1 MKKVITFLG
10 TKRQATQ
17 YSLGNQIY
25 TGDVFAQALR
35 QFLEFDQMLVFVTAR
50 ARSEVY
56 PVLEALG
63 DDRII
68 PVDIP
73 IGENADEMWEIFEKL
88 TSQIDDGD
96 EVSFDITHG
105 LRSIPFLVFLAAAF
119 LKSAKQVTI
128 EGIYYGASE
137 LRQDSEGN
145 SRPAP
150 IIDLSE
156 FVTLLDWLNASE
168 QFREFGNASEL
179 ARQLRQAGTEP
190 SLGNAAKALEKVSR
204 SLRLI
209 LPDQAMEASYELERS
224 LEDAAEAIKQ
234 SARPFSVLSKQ
245 VTNSYA
251 PLALPNPRGKK
262 SLINGLQIERQMIQ
276 WYLDRNLVIQA
287 VAVAREWLISWGALY
302 AGHTSIYDWKKT
314 REPVEN
320 AFNEAARGTAS
331 LGLEYRKANGEFI
344 FENHC
349 LSTGEA
355 SHKLF
360 SELGDVRN
368 TLLHAGKNLN
378 ERSAVELE
386 RRARKLCKL
395 IEELPLPSGS
405 EKSR

>member
-10 TKRQATQ
+10 TNPRFTQ
-17 YSLGNQIY
+17 YSLGDQIY

-35 QFLEFDQMLVFVTAR
+35 QFLQFDQMLVFVTESAR
-50 ARSEVY
+50 REVY
-56 PVLEALG
+56 PVLESLEDA
-63 DDRII
+63 RII

-73 IGENADEMWEIFEKL
+73 IGENTDEMWDIFEKL
-88 TSQIDDGD
+88 TCQIDEKD

-119 LKSAKQVTI
+119 LKSAKQVSI
-128 EGIYYGASE
+128 NGIYYGAFE
-137 LRQDSEGN
+137 LRKGSQQNPG
-145 SRPAP
+145 PAP

-168 QFREFGNASEL
+168 QFRGFGNASEL
-179 ARQLRQAGTEP
+179 ARQLRQAGSEP
-190 SLGNAAKALEKVSR
+190 GLGTVAKALERVSR

-209 LPDQAMEASYELERS
+209 LPDQAMEASHALEKS
-224 LEDAAEAIKQ
+224 LMDAAEEIKQ

-251 PLALPNPRGKK
+251 PFALPNPRGKK
-262 SLINGLQIERQMIQ
+262 SQINSLEIERQMIQ

-287 VAVAREWLISWGALY
+287 VAVAREWLISWGAVY
-302 AGHTSIYDWKKT
+302 AGHTSLYDWKTT

-320 AFNEAARGTAS
+320 AFNEASRGTAS
-331 LGLEYRKANGEFI
+331 LGLELRKASGKFI

-349 LSTGEA
+349 LSTGEP